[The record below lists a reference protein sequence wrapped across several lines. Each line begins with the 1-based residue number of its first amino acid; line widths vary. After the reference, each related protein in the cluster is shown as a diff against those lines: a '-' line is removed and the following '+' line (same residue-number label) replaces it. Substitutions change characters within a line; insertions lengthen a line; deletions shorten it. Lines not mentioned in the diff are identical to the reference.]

1 MTRNSYQ
8 PRNKMEAVRSSKKRE
23 TKLMNN
29 EVDKIDKTHV
39 DKTKVDKT
47 QDEVDKMKLN
57 TDEICK

>member
-1 MTRNSYQ
+1 
-8 PRNKMEAVRSSKKRE
+8 MEAVRSSKKRE

-29 EVDKIDKTHV
+29 EVDKIDKT
-39 DKTKVDKT
+39 

>member
-1 MTRNSYQ
+1 
-8 PRNKMEAVRSSKKRE
+8 
-23 TKLMNN
+23 MNN

-57 TDEICK
+57 TDEICN

>member
-1 MTRNSYQ
+1 
-8 PRNKMEAVRSSKKRE
+8 MEAVRSSKKRE

-57 TDEICK
+57 TDEICN